1 MELYPR
7 DRKGWL
13 RAGLSWAGFLLLLFL
28 GVSYM
33 IRMPGRSHSGPLPPL
48 SPEEGE
54 LQRRL
59 ERHVR
64 TLAGEIGER
73 SMTRPG
79 SLESAAGHLE
89 RQLQDLGY
97 AVEAQEVQG
106 PAVRNLVAEI
116 RGGAEAEEIVVV
128 GAHYDS
134 VPGCPGAN
142 DNASGAAA
150 VLELARLFKGHRPSR
165 TLRFAL
171 FVNEE
176 PPYFLTDA
184 MGSRRYAAR
193 SKARGE
199 KISAM
204 LSLETI
210 GYYSDAEGSQQY
222 PAPFNLFYPSRGD
235 FIGFVSN
242 LPSGSLVRR
251 CIAAF
256 RRTTSFPSEGLAA
269 PGWITGIGWSD
280 HSSFWEQGYPGV
292 MVTDT
297 APFRYPDYHGP
308 SDTPEKL
315 SFDRMARVVAGL
327 FQVVLDLAGSAR

>member
-1 MELYPR
+1 MELFPR

-13 RAGLSWAGFLLLLFL
+13 RAGLSWAGFVLLLFL
-28 GVSYM
+28 GVSHM
-33 IRMPGRSHSGPLPPL
+33 IRMPGRSHSGPLAPL
-48 SPEEGE
+48 SADEAE
-54 LQRRL
+54 LRRRL

-64 TLAGEIGER
+64 ALAGEIGER
-73 SMTRPG
+73 GMTRPG
-79 SLESAAGHLE
+79 SLEAAARYLE
-89 RQLQDLGY
+89 QQLQELGHT
-97 AVEAQEVQG
+97 VEAQEVQG
-106 PAVRNLVAEI
+106 PAVRNLVVEL
-116 RGGAEAEEIVVV
+116 RGTVEAEEIVVV

-142 DNASGAAA
+142 DNASGTAA

-165 TLRFAL
+165 TLRLAL

-199 KISAM
+199 RITAM

-210 GYYSDAEGSQQY
+210 GYYSDAERSQQY
-222 PAPFNLFYPSRGD
+222 PAPFSAFYPSRGD

-242 LPSGSLVRR
+242 LPGAPLLRR
-251 CIAAF
+251 CVAAF
-256 RRTTSFPSEGLAA
+256 RRTTAFPSEGLAA

-280 HSSFWEQGYPGV
+280 HSSFWEHGYPAV

-297 APFRYPDYHGP
+297 APFRYPDYHAP
-308 SDTPEKL
+308 SDTPDKL

-327 FQVVLDLAGSAR
+327 ARVVEDLAR